1 MGTARKRCLKC
12 PNAIHV
18 LPRQKCIP
26 HGVSMSCGSA
36 GTRKHRHFPQHS
48 GCWERKVYPGQVWR
62 SCGNTAGLSL
72 MGTCGAAA
80 VPQGRDQDFPEAQVS
95 GKAHQTTHMPACSCR
110 SRHSIDICGCPQAS
124 PETDGLTTRVL
135 EFSILTGALRRGS
148 RGLSSAEGWQQEA
161 KDGT

>member
-1 MGTARKRCLKC
+1 
-12 PNAIHV
+12 
-18 LPRQKCIP
+18 
-26 HGVSMSCGSA
+26 
-36 GTRKHRHFPQHS
+36 
-48 GCWERKVYPGQVWR
+48 
-62 SCGNTAGLSL
+62 

-80 VPQGRDQDFPEAQVS
+80 VPQGRDQDIPEAQVS
-95 GKAHQTTHMPACSCR
+95 GKAHQATRMPACSCR

-135 EFSILTGALRRGS
+135 EFSILTGALCRGS